1 MRFEGFIS
9 DGKVRK
15 ASSDKMLA
23 VSLLRGAEK
32 DLQFLGSLEINEISA
47 RKLVVG
53 YYDILRSILEAIS
66 ALDGYKVYSHEAF
79 TYFLKKKQE
88 NVLADK
94 FDIFRKRRNRI
105 NYYGENISPDEAEDN
120 INEMKKVIKV
130 LIGKYLKGLK

>member
-1 MRFEGFIS
+1 MRFEDFIS

-23 VSLLRGAEK
+23 VSLLNGAKK
-32 DLQFLGSLEINEISA
+32 DMQFLESLKINEISA
-47 RKLVVG
+47 RKIVVS

-79 TYFLKKKQE
+79 TYFLKEKQE
-88 NVLADK
+88 NILADK

-105 NYYGENISPDEAEDN
+105 NYYGESILPDEAEDN
-120 INEMKKVIKV
+120 IDEMKKVIKV
-130 LIGKYLKGLK
+130 LISKYLKGLK